1 MKFVKFLS
9 VIVLAS
15 VMTSCLGD
23 AENKQTENLTNY
35 CFNYV
40 TDMSTGASELTWGA
54 TYMLETDYTAG
65 VAKFD
70 ITGLKLSSSQSVS
83 LSFTNMK
90 FSYNEKGGFVIKA
103 PSYESSFNGQRHTV
117 TDFSM
122 EYYRRYVGTR
132 YLPALFLTFT
142 VDNSHRVRVVYTPS
156 AYVGTTAVTDSEG
169 KPFTS
174 NKPYYAVAF
183 DPTKSISALHILG
196 AQFAEGMP
204 AMDMVFTDIPVTFSH
219 NGFEMAK
226 SELTP
231 NIGNTPY
238 KNYKITDLTV
248 SAAYEGMMT
257 VNFTCTIDSPKMKGK
272 YKVTAYLDVLPSE
285 TQN

>member
-9 VIVLAS
+9 VALLAS

-23 AENKQTENLTNY
+23 AENVQAENFTNY

-40 TDMSTGASELTWGA
+40 TDMSTGTSETTWGA
-54 TYMLETDYTAG
+54 TYMLETNYTDG
-65 VAKFD
+65 VATFN
-70 ITGLKLSSSQSVS
+70 ITGLKLASSQSVS
-83 LSFTNMK
+83 LSFSNMK
-90 FSYNEKGGFVIKA
+90 YSYNEKGGFVIKA
-103 PSYESSFNGQRHTV
+103 PSYESSYNGQRHTV

-122 EYYRRYVGTR
+122 EYYRRSVGTR
-132 YLPALFLTFT
+132 YLPAMFLTFK
-142 VDNSHRVRVVYTPS
+142 VDNAYSVRVVYTPS
-156 AYVGTTAVTDSEG
+156 AYLGTTAVVDADG
-169 KPFTS
+169 KSFS
-174 NKPYYAVAF
+174 SQKPYYAVAF

-226 SELTP
+226 AELIP
-231 NIGNTPY
+231 QIGNTPY
-238 KNYKITDLTV
+238 QDFKITDLTV

-257 VNFTCTIDSPKMKGK
+257 VNFTCTIDTKTMKGR